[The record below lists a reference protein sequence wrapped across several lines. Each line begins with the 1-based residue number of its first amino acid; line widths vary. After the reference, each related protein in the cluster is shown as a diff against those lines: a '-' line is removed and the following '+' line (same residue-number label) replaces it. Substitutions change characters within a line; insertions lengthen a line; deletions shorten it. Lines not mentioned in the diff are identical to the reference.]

1 MINYVISTTILIKAV
16 AIDDKSTLT
25 QSELESLG
33 ANLSHKSGLY
43 GSALRGFAL
52 FFYLTPRRLRK
63 IFFTD
68 FIVFTIV
75 LNSLRVLLRLEE
87 AQD

>member
-1 MINYVISTTILIKAV
+1 MINYVIPTTILINAV

-25 QSELESLG
+25 QRELASLG
-33 ANLSHKSGLY
+33 VDLSHKSGLY
-43 GSALRGFAL
+43 GTVLRGFAL
-52 FFYLTPRRLRK
+52 LFYFTPRRLRK

-68 FIVFTIV
+68 FVGFTIV
-75 LNSLRVLLRLEE
+75 LNSLRVLLRIEE

>member
-1 MINYVISTTILIKAV
+1 MINYVIPTTVLIKAV
-16 AIDDKSTLT
+16 AIDDNSTLT
-25 QSELESLG
+25 RSELECLG

-43 GSALRGFAL
+43 GSALRGFSL
-52 FFYLTPRRLRK
+52 VFYLTPGRMRK

-68 FIVFTIV
+68 FIVFTTV
-75 LNSLRVLLRLEE
+75 LNSLRVLLRIEE